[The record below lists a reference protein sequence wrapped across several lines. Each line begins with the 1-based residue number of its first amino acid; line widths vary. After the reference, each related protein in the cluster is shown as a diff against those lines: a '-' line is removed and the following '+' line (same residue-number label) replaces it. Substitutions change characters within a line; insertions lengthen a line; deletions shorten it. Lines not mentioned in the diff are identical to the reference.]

1 MTEKTENVAGYYQ
14 LSPGTD
20 SYDIHGTINPGGSS
34 QTESDLSLVNY
45 LPGFACA
52 FAILMGALVL
62 IGWWQDIAVL
72 KSVMPGLPTMKPL
85 AAAGFILSGTA
96 LWLLA
101 GNKTGYLGNLQKSIG
116 YVLAL
121 VISILGASIL
131 SEYLFMWDLGIDQAI
146 ALNMQWSERIAFTEA
161 LNFFLTGPALFL
173 INVETKRGFRPS
185 QWIALFTG
193 VVSLF
198 AISGYIIG
206 FQNPTQVAFSSVLA
220 LNAAISFVVLAL
232 GFLFSGGNRG
242 LTMVLLK
249 DSLGGSLARHLL
261 PAAVILP
268 FLFRWVRMKGE
279 QSGFYEND
287 FGIALFATTNI
298 LILTLLIWRSALS
311 LDRSDSQR
319 VRAEQNVLKSTKEL
333 ENITFALD
341 ESSIVAITDQTGR
354 INFVND
360 KFCEIS
366 GYSREELLGQDHRI
380 INSAYHSKEFIR
392 NIWITIASGKVW
404 KGEIKNRAK
413 SGTYY
418 WVDTTIV
425 PFLNEKGRPYQYVA
439 IRNDITQRKLAEE
452 SVTESEARFRTLAD
466 TAPVLIWMSGTDMLC
481 NYFNKKWLEFTGRT
495 IEEELGNGWADG
507 VHAND
512 MDRCLE
518 IYRSNFEKHSEFEME
533 YQLRRADG
541 EYRWIL
547 DKGVPRHTAEGEFVG
562 YIGTCLDIT
571 ERKLNGER
579 LAQLATIVETSDDAI
594 LSKTTDGTITSW
606 NAAATRIYGYT
617 MEEMLG
623 QSVSRLIPPEY
634 PDQLKM
640 ILTTLGLG
648 GQVEHLETERV
659 KKDGTRITVS
669 ITASPIHDANGKV
682 VGASTIARDITQK
695 KRSEKELQESKAQLE
710 TIVEN
715 INEGITVS
723 DLNGNLLHFNRAAL
737 HMHDFSSMDECRLHL
752 QRFGDIFELR
762 EMDGTLIPL
771 EEWPLARVLRGEKL
785 HDVEIKIQ
793 KVGSDRCRIFN
804 YGGTLVHEDHGKPL
818 LAVVTINDITE
829 RKSSEEA
836 LKNNE
841 HRFRTLIEH
850 GSDSIA
856 LIDQNNKILY
866 LSPSVKNVEGYEPEE
881 LLGRSGVEHTHPD
894 DLPLLRNTVEE
905 LMKNPGKPISRIW
918 RRRHKD
924 GHWMWLEGIS
934 TNLLDDPA
942 VGAIVTNYR
951 DITKRKE
958 AEEEILESE
967 ARYRLLFENNPF
979 PMWVYDLE
987 TLDFLAVNDSAT
999 FYYGYSR
1006 QEFLSMTIK
1015 DIRPPEEIPA
1025 LMKNVA
1031 LVHAKIDSADIWK
1044 HRKKDGSI
1052 IDVEV
1057 TSHELVFGGRRARLV
1072 LANDITERKRAQ
1084 EKLAESQEQFREL
1097 TESLPQLV
1105 WTSRGDDGSCDYLS
1119 PQWLEY
1125 TGIPAEKQLGFGWV
1139 EQVHPDD
1146 REATMATWDMAVNT
1160 ASVFDVEFRIRRF
1173 DEEYHWFK
1181 TRAVPVK
1188 DEAGAIVKWIGTNT
1202 DIEDSRRA
1210 AEEIRK
1216 LNETLEQRVI
1226 ERTQELEAS
1235 NKELEAFSYSV
1246 SHDLR
1251 APLRA
1256 IDGFSLALLEDY
1268 TNKLDAEGQNYLT
1281 RVRLG
1286 SQRMA
1291 QLIDDLL
1298 KLSRI
1303 TRTEFVREAVDLS
1316 KAATDISDRL
1326 RESQPERNVKL
1337 NIQPGVTTYG
1347 DERLMRVALENL
1359 LGNAWKFTSKRDDAE
1374 VSFGHDGSEY
1384 FVRDNGAGFD
1394 MAYADKLFGA
1404 FQRLHSAT
1412 DFEGTGI
1419 GLATVQR
1426 VIRRHGG
1433 NIRAESKVGEGTVFY
1448 FTLSGQEARNG
1459 N

>member
-1 MTEKTENVAGYYQ
+1 MTEKSENAARYYQ

-20 SYDIHGTINPGGSS
+20 PYDIHGTIDPGAYARR
-34 QTESDLSLVNY
+34 EYDLSFVNY

-52 FAILMGALVL
+52 FAILMGVLVL

-72 KSVMPGLPTMKPL
+72 KSVTPGLPTMKPL
-85 AAAGFILSGTA
+85 AAVGFILSGTSLA
-96 LWLLA
+96 LLI
-101 GNKTGYLGNLQKSIG
+101 GNKTAYVQTVSRVIG
-116 YVLAL
+116 YILAGA
-121 VISILGASIL
+121 VSILGASVL
-131 SEYLFMWDLGIDQAI
+131 SEYIFLWDLGIDEAI
-146 ALNMQWSERIAFTEA
+146 ALNMQGTERVAFTAA
-161 LNFFLTGPALFL
+161 LNFFLVGPALFL
-173 INVETKRGFRPS
+173 INVETKKGFRPS
-185 QWIALFTG
+185 QWIALFIG

-198 AISGYIIG
+198 AISGYVFG

-220 LNAAISFVVLAL
+220 LNAAISFIVLAL

-242 LTMVLLK
+242 LTMVMLK
-249 DSLGGSLARHLL
+249 DSLGGSLARRLL

-268 FLFRWVRMKGE
+268 FLFRFVRVKGE

-287 FGIALFATTNI
+287 FGIALFATANI

-311 LDRSDSQR
+311 LDRTDSQR
-319 VRAEQNVLKSTKEL
+319 ERAEQTVIKSAKDL
-333 ENITFALD
+333 ENITYALD
-341 ESSIVAITDQTGR
+341 ESSIVAITDQSGR

-392 NIWITIASGKVW
+392 NIWITIASGNVW

-425 PFLNEKGRPYQYVA
+425 PFLNEKGKPYQYVA

-452 SVTESEARFRTLAD
+452 SVTESEARFRTMAD
-466 TAPVLIWMSGTDMLC
+466 TAPVLIWMSGVDMLC

-495 IEEELGNGWADG
+495 VEQEFGNGWAEG
-507 VHAND
+507 VHADD
-512 MDRCLE
+512 MDRCLK
-518 IYRSNFEKHSEFEME
+518 IYQSNFDKRSEFEME
-533 YQLRRADG
+533 YRLRRADG

-547 DKGVPRHTAEGEFVG
+547 DKGVPRFTAEGEFVG

-571 ERKLNGER
+571 ERKLSVER

-623 QSVSRLIPPEY
+623 QSISRLIPAEY

-648 GQVEHLETERV
+648 GQVEHLETERI
-659 KKDGTRITVS
+659 KKDGSRITVS
-669 ITASPIHDANGKV
+669 ITASPIKDEDGKV

-695 KRSEKELQESKAQLE
+695 KRSERELQESKAQLE

-715 INEGITVS
+715 INEGIAVS
-723 DLNGNLLHFNRAAL
+723 DLKGNLLHFNRAAL
-737 HMHDFSSMDECRLHL
+737 QMHDFTTLEESRVHL
-752 QRFGDIFELR
+752 QRFGKIFELR

-785 HDVEIKIQ
+785 HDEEIRIQ
-793 KVGSDRCRIFN
+793 RIGSDNYRIFN

-829 RKSSEEA
+829 RKRSEEA

-881 LLGRSGVEHTHPD
+881 LLGRSGIEHTHPD
-894 DLPLLRNTVEE
+894 DLPLVKNAVEE

-942 VGAIVTNYR
+942 VRAIVTNYR
-951 DITKRKE
+951 DITKRKK
-958 AEEEILESE
+958 AEEEIFESE

-1006 QEFLSMTIK
+1006 QEFLTMNIK
-1015 DIRPPEEIPA
+1015 DIRPPEDVPA
-1025 LMKNVA
+1025 LMENVA
-1031 LVHAKIDSADIWK
+1031 AVHKKIDSADVWK

-1057 TSHELVFGGRRARLV
+1057 TSHELMFGGRRARLV

-1084 EKLAESQEQFREL
+1084 EKLVESQKQFREL

-1105 WTSRGDDGSCDYLS
+1105 WTCRGDDGSCDYLS

-1125 TGIPAEKQLGFGWV
+1125 TGIPAEEQLGFGWI

-1146 REATMATWDMAVNT
+1146 RKMTMAAWAQAVKT

-1173 DEEYHWFK
+1173 DKEYHWFK
-1181 TRAVPVK
+1181 TRAVPVM
-1188 DEAGAIVKWIGTNT
+1188 DEAGTILKWIGTNT
-1202 DIEDSRRA
+1202 DVEESRRK

-1226 ERTQELEAS
+1226 ERTHELEAA

-1268 TNKLDAEGQNYLT
+1268 AANLDADGQNYLT

-1291 QLIDDLL
+1291 QLIDDML

-1303 TRTEFVREAVDLS
+1303 TRTEFVRETVDLS
-1316 KAATDISDRL
+1316 QVATEISERL
-1326 RESQPERNVKL
+1326 RESQPERGVTF
-1337 NIQPGVTTYG
+1337 NIQPGVTVYG
-1347 DERLMRVALENL
+1347 DERLLRVALENL
-1359 LGNAWKFTSKRDDAE
+1359 LGNAWKFTSKRDTSE
-1374 VSFGHDGSEY
+1374 ISFGRDSAEY
-1384 FVRDNGAGFD
+1384 FIRDNGAGFD

-1404 FQRLHSAT
+1404 FQRLHSTA

-1433 NIRAESKVGEGTVFY
+1433 NIRAESTVGEGSAFY

-1459 N
+1459 K